1 MEMMEN
7 IRLNLVLLGRSG
19 VGKSSTGNTI
29 LGREAFTSLTE
40 AVTVEVGDVCGLP
53 VRVYDTPG
61 FSNAEHGIYEE
72 VLQKCESGL
81 CAFLL
86 VLRADR
92 FNQEDQRIVEQ
103 IEELLGEKHKDNTW
117 IIFTR
122 EDELEEGAIST
133 VIDENEALKKLVQM
147 YEPRFHVLNN
157 KDRKRC
163 GGQVKSLLS
172 ALVQGNIHTLPQKGP
187 KRISTNIQEIPVS
200 NRLSRRIVLLGKT
213 GVGKSASGN
222 TILRK
227 KEFKSLNGTNSVT
240 RKSSEKH
247 ATVSGRNVS
256 VIDTP
261 GFFDTQMA
269 PEQFMIEIARS
280 VYLSCPG
287 PHAFL
292 IVFPV
297 NNRFTDQEVEIPQI
311 IEMLFGEEVLKYSI
325 ILFTHEDQL
334 QKMSVEKLIN
344 DNENLK
350 NIVDQCGGR
359 YHVFNNRDEN
369 NIEQVNDLLQK
380 IDTMIKQNGGGYYS
394 NEMFEDALRFRQ
406 KMEIDKTRK
415 ETEENIRTKIQREN
429 NVRQQQEEKK
439 RREEMERERE
449 KREEKSRKI
458 KAQRSEIERLRVE
471 LQKDKEERNQE
482 EKKRQDESEQMRKE
496 TDEKSAKIEAQSSE
510 IEGLRV
516 EMQRNKE
523 EKSAKI
529 EAQSSE
535 IEGLRVEMQRNKEER
550 NQGEKL
556 RQEELEGMKKEM
568 EDKTRKIEA
577 LRSEIEK
584 LSVEMQRE
592 NNEKQQEEHKNTP
605 DSEETSGFKNF
616 FSKYWKYFLKGI
628 AVGAIIGGVAGE
640 IVCGV
645 VGRVVALIVDKK
657 QGPH

>member
-1 MEMMEN
+1 MMEN
-7 IRLNLVLLGRSG
+7 IRLNLVL
-19 VGKSSTGNTI
+19 
-29 LGREAFTSLTE
+29 
-40 AVTVEVGDVCGLP
+40 
-53 VRVYDTPG
+53 
-61 FSNAEHGIYEE
+61 
-72 VLQKCESGL
+72 
-81 CAFLL
+81 
-86 VLRADR
+86 
-92 FNQEDQRIVEQ
+92 
-103 IEELLGEKHKDNTW
+103 
-117 IIFTR
+117 
-122 EDELEEGAIST
+122 
-133 VIDENEALKKLVQM
+133 
-147 YEPRFHVLNN
+147 
-157 KDRKRC
+157 
-163 GGQVKSLLS
+163 
-172 ALVQGNIHTLPQKGP
+172 
-187 KRISTNIQEIPVS
+187 
-200 NRLSRRIVLLGKT
+200 IVLLGKT

-429 NVRQQQEEKK
+429 NSDYQT
-439 RREEMERERE
+439 
-449 KREEKSRKI
+449 RKAAI
-458 KAQRSEIERLRVE
+458 LCNYLRVKHSTI
-471 LQKDKEERNQE
+471 Q
-482 EKKRQDESEQMRKE
+482 
-496 TDEKSAKIEAQSSE
+496 
-510 IEGLRV
+510 
-516 EMQRNKE
+516 
-523 EKSAKI
+523 
-529 EAQSSE
+529 
-535 IEGLRVEMQRNKEER
+535 
-550 NQGEKL
+550 
-556 RQEELEGMKKEM
+556 
-568 EDKTRKIEA
+568 
-577 LRSEIEK
+577 
-584 LSVEMQRE
+584 
-592 NNEKQQEEHKNTP
+592 
-605 DSEETSGFKNF
+605 
-616 FSKYWKYFLKGI
+616 FSFTCKHQF
-628 AVGAIIGGVAGE
+628 
-640 IVCGV
+640 
-645 VGRVVALIVDKK
+645 
-657 QGPH
+657 Q